1 MNRLFGRGQPKAP
14 PPNLND
20 CISSVDD
27 RTGSVEKKIAKLDG
41 DLLKYKNQMKK
52 MRPGPGKEAVK
63 KKALMILKQKKQYE
77 RQRDQLMQQSFNMEQ
92 TNYSL
97 QTVKDTQNV
106 VKAMKGGLKQMKKE
120 YKKIN
125 IDQIEDLQDE
135 MEDMLEMADEVQ
147 ETLGRQYGMPDD
159 VTDEDLEAELDALG
173 DEMFEDE
180 LNMDDA
186 ISAPTGPLS
195 DGGEAQPA
203 QSGNVAVDEFG
214 LPQLG

>member
-14 PPNLND
+14 PPNLSD
-20 CISSVDD
+20 CISGVDD
-27 RTGSVEKKIAKLDG
+27 RTDSVEKKIAKLDG

-52 MRPGPGKEAVK
+52 MRNGPAKDGVK
-63 KKALMILKQKKQYE
+63 RKALMVLKQKKTYE

-92 TNYSL
+92 TNYSI
-97 QTVKDTQNV
+97 QTVKDTQV
-106 VKAMKGGLKQMKKE
+106 VVSAMKTGLKQMKKE

-125 IDQIEDLQDE
+125 IDKIEDLQDE

-159 VTDEDLEAELDALG
+159 VDEADLEAELDALG

-180 LNMDDA
+180 LSVDDA

-195 DGGEAQPA
+195 EGGEANPA
-203 QSGNVAVDEFG
+203 QPGSVAVDEFG

>member
-1 MNRLFGRGQPKAP
+1 MNRLFGKGTPKAP

-27 RTGSVEKKIAKLDG
+27 RTDSVEKKIAKLDG
-41 DLLKYKNQMKK
+41 DLLKYKTQMKK
-52 MRPGPGKEAVK
+52 MRNGPAKDGIKR
-63 KKALMILKQKKQYE
+63 KALMVLKQKKTYE

-92 TNYSL
+92 TNYSI
-97 QTVKDTQNV
+97 QTVKDTQV
-106 VKAMKGGLKQMKKE
+106 VVSAMKTGLKQMKKE

-125 IDQIEDLQDE
+125 IDKIEDLQDE

-159 VTDEDLEAELDALG
+159 VDEADLEAELDALG

-180 LNMDDA
+180 LSVDDA

-195 DGGEAQPA
+195 EGGEASTQPG
-203 QSGNVAVDEFG
+203 SVAVDEFG